1 MCGIVGVLSSNEN
14 VLSHILSGLD
24 MLRNRGYDSCGAGL
38 LMGSSEEF
46 LVKKFGSTTTTSN
59 AHDLLK
65 DGFQGEERVFHIG
78 VGHNRWATHGP
89 KTDINAHPHVSNDGR
104 FMVVHNGIIENCAEL
119 KRWLEEKH
127 AYTFV
132 SQTDTEVIVALLS
145 VAHADADACSTTTTT
160 TTERIRWT
168 LRRLVGTYGI
178 VVMDRE
184 DADTLYCVRSG
195 SPLLVGATDDLCI
208 VTSEQSG
215 FHNQIHTYI
224 TLENDDICVVSK
236 SQVHAQADGRI
247 RVKTGCMYQEKPV
260 FCVERLTSPAPY
272 DHWTIREIHE
282 QPATILNALN
292 HGGRIMN
299 DLCVKL
305 GGLDQHV
312 DMLSGVEHLVLLGCG
327 SSYNACAYC
336 ARLFKTLCRFH
347 TVQIFDGAEM
357 TRHDIPKSGQVAFVL
372 VSQSG
377 ETKDLH
383 RCIKIAKE
391 NGVLTIGV
399 VNVVDSLIAREV
411 DCGVYCNSGV
421 EVGVASTKS
430 FTSQVV
436 CLTLV
441 AVWFSQIQDINV
453 SARKGVI
460 QCLRNLSSDYADTL
474 EMCSAQVQQ
483 FVPSFVSYDHVFLL
497 GKGCDAFVAHEAAL
511 KMKEVTYTHAEGY
524 STGSLKHG
532 PFALLDENFLVILLK
547 CVYEIEDARK
557 TENCYQEIRTRG
569 APVLVVGAD
578 ADADADAGA
587 DAKDAICVKKNA
599 CFGGLLALIPLQLL
613 SYYSA
618 VSKGINPDTPK
629 NLAKVVTVE

>member
-1 MCGIVGVLSSNEN
+1 M
-14 VLSHILSGLD
+14 
-24 MLRNRGYDSCGAGL
+24 
-38 LMGSSEEF
+38 
-46 LVKKFGSTTTTSN
+46 
-59 AHDLLK
+59 
-65 DGFQGEERVFHIG
+65 
-78 VGHNRWATHGP
+78 
-89 KTDINAHPHVSNDGR
+89 
-104 FMVVHNGIIENCAEL
+104 
-119 KRWLEEKH
+119 
-127 AYTFV
+127 
-132 SQTDTEVIVALLS
+132 
-145 VAHADADACSTTTTT
+145 
-160 TTERIRWT
+160 
-168 LRRLVGTYGI
+168 
-178 VVMDRE
+178 
-184 DADTLYCVRSG
+184 
-195 SPLLVGATDDLCI
+195 
-208 VTSEQSG
+208 
-215 FHNQIHTYI
+215 
-224 TLENDDICVVSK
+224 
-236 SQVHAQADGRI
+236 
-247 RVKTGCMYQEKPV
+247 
-260 FCVERLTSPAPY
+260 
-272 DHWTIREIHE
+272 
-282 QPATILNALN
+282 
-292 HGGRIMN
+292 
-299 DLCVKL
+299 
-305 GGLDQHV
+305 
-312 DMLSGVEHLVLLGCG
+312 
-327 SSYNACAYC
+327 
-336 ARLFKTLCRFH
+336 
-347 TVQIFDGAEM
+347 QIFDGAETPYM
-357 TRHDIPKSGQVAFVL
+357 TFQPGQVAFVL

-377 ETKDLH
+377 ETKD
-383 RCIKIAKE
+383 RTAVSRSKE
-391 NGVLTIGV
+391 NVLTIGV

-441 AVWFSQIQDINV
+441 AVWFSQIQDVNV

-460 QCLRNLSSDYADTL
+460 QCLRNLSSDYANTL

-578 ADADADAGA
+578 AGLDAQ
-587 DAKDAICVKKNA
+587 DAICVKKNA